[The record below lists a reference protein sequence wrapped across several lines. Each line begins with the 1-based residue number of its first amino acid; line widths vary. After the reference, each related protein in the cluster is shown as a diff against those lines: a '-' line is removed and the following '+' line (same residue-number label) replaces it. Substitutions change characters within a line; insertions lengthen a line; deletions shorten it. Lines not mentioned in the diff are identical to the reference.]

1 MFQLT
6 RSRATVVD
14 GKDAKVKLI
23 SANEDQRKGT
33 GAYTNFKVKDPATT
47 FYVPYK
53 VELYPMTR
61 CQDDRANHR

>member
-1 MFQLT
+1 M
-6 RSRATVVD
+6 D

-33 GAYTNFKVKDPATT
+33 GAYTNFKVKDPAAT

-53 VELYPMTR
+53 VELLSNDEDAKTTELTTDENGKGY
-61 CQDDRANHR
+61 A